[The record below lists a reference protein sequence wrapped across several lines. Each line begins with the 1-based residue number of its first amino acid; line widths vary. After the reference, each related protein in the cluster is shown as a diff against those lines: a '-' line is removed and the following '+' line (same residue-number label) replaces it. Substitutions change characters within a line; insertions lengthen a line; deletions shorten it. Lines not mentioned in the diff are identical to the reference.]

1 MMSETRSCEHCGAVL
16 AADAR
21 FCETCGRSV
30 SAPSAPA
37 VSGVAAPSATPRT
50 NKPAW
55 LAAGCIIAVV
65 VIACIAV
72 IAVGGFFYLQS
83 TTKAP
88 ATPTLIAV
96 LSPSTPTRALNTV
109 VVPPPTLPAPA
120 ITPTTAPSP
129 TPTTAPSPTPS
140 PTPKC
145 PPTPAL
151 PAGVLF
157 SDDFGSRQVSECNG
171 WNITAGENV
180 DYTWSANKLTIS
192 VKKKL
197 RLGWSAPDG
206 EYDNFGVE
214 TEAQPISDDYAEYGL
229 VFRVSGAENTR
240 NYYLLGIT
248 SDGKYF
254 VFKQIAGKWS
264 EVDPVKRTLAPS
276 VKPGKNKN
284 LIGVIAQGNNFALYI
299 NRVLVNTITDDSLV
313 GKGVVGVIAGTGENN
328 ANAVVAFSRLTILTP
343 DKARAEWSSAPVPTQ
358 PPSQPTSAVP
368 PGLYVS
374 ALRMEPGPQ
383 RGVDIAFY
391 PMFLN
396 TTGGIQSYRVKVYL
410 YRAENLRNSFGETS
424 AAPIAIPVGMTEQKA
439 LGSWKLSGGGG
450 CEDFIA
456 RVGWIDEQN
465 RITFFN
471 APGSGTFESRF
482 PVCP

>member
-1 MMSETRSCEHCGAVL
+1 VPA
-16 AADAR
+16 
-21 FCETCGRSV
+21 
-30 SAPSAPA
+30 SAPA
-37 VSGVAAPSATPRT
+37 QSSRPI
-50 NKPAW
+50 W
-55 LAAGCIIAVV
+55 LITGCV
-65 VIACIAV
+65 AV
-72 IAVGGFFYLQS
+72 IVLIVCAGIASVGGFFYLQS

-88 ATPTLIAV
+88 ATATLIAV

-171 WNITAGENV
+171 WDITAGENV

-197 RLGWSAPDG
+197 WLGWSAPDG